1 MHKHGPFAA
10 GLLVRRRSWRCLV
23 VVIRVPR
30 RVVSALRRLD
40 TLLLAAIVP
49 LVIVVVVVVALVL
62 AGRRSVLGRRRSVYA
77 GVVLL
82 RVLGGWGHPASAV
95 ARVEAVLPAAA
106 GVSAS
111 AMANS

>member
-1 MHKHGPFAA
+1 LHKHGPFAA

-49 LVIVVVVVVALVL
+49 LVIVVVVVALVL

-111 AMANS
+111 TMANS